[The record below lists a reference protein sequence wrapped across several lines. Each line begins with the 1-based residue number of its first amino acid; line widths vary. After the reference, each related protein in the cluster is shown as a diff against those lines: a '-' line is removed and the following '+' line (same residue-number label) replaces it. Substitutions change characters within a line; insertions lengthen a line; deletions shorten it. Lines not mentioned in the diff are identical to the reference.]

1 MRNVVL
7 TLARIWSTV
16 ATGEIRSKDA
26 AAEWA
31 LPRLPEEHRAV
42 LSRART
48 IYLGGQEEQWHD
60 LAGRVRAHADHVAAE
75 IRRLC
80 RASPGS
86 WRFGVRDVLQVCH
99 TRPAAGCGPAV
110 AVS

>member
-60 LAGRVRAHADHVAAE
+60 LAGRVRAHADHVAPE
-75 IRRLC
+75 ISRLC

-86 WRFGVRDVLQVCH
+86 
-99 TRPAAGCGPAV
+99 
-110 AVS
+110 